1 MEVLFGLLDFRQRA
15 DPTTARLF
23 TNLTNQFSDCEKLCL
38 DMVKMAST
46 FTWLDYSEKERQKML
61 DILSTFKEHETRDEL
76 GIGVIRDA
84 FSDMFF
90 PGTSVI
96 QTRARYFLFVPW
108 IYKSLEEKKV
118 LSSKIERRARDE
130 EVRLIFAL
138 LESNDT
144 NGVIGKEAKKTLKRL
159 PSNIYWQGLEAWGIR
174 LCPYSVSDY
183 HRSLDTF
190 YRHLKEASHSYEEEI
205 DGFER
210 FHNWHPGLPQAP
222 SDFPAKASFDL
233 TYDEACYLKERVL
246 SRQPNTMLA
255 RLLDSDMPIESVA
268 FPWDHPICPDLPQ
281 PIQEKI
287 LHARNFSDAIN
298 GASLLYNLMLAEK
311 MDEFTGQVEES
322 LASYYEEELME
333 WADYMQSRSDDMSRW
348 DYRKRFWDI
357 LNKEGARVTGLTW
370 RFVNQWLQ
378 IALTPEHAQQ
388 IAGDDLARK
397 LIHDRESLLKRNL
410 SKLDNPDALA
420 RWNGQAGTGKL
431 RYRWRPA
438 ETIISDILLGLK
450 RS

>member
-1 MEVLFGLLDFRQRA
+1 MI
-15 DPTTARLF
+15 
-23 TNLTNQFSDCEKLCL
+23 
-38 DMVKMAST
+38 
-46 FTWLDYSEKERQKML
+46 YSLRHFNIDETL

-76 GIGVIRDA
+76 GIGAIRDA

-130 EVRLIFAL
+130 EVRLIYAL

-210 FHNWHPGLPQAP
+210 FHNWHPGLPQPP

-255 RLLDSDMPIESVA
+255 RLLDSDMPIKSVA
-268 FPWDHPICPDLPQ
+268 FPWDHPICPDLPSQ
-281 PIQEKI
+281 SKRKFCMPETSQMP
-287 LHARNFSDAIN
+287 LMA
-298 GASLLYNLMLAEK
+298 LLSFITSCLPKRWMNLPGK
-311 MDEFTGQVEES
+311 
-322 LASYYEEELME
+322 
-333 WADYMQSRSDDMSRW
+333 W
-348 DYRKRFWDI
+348 RKVW
-357 LNKEGARVTGLTW
+357 
-370 RFVNQWLQ
+370 
-378 IALTPEHAQQ
+378 
-388 IAGDDLARK
+388 
-397 LIHDRESLLKRNL
+397 
-410 SKLDNPDALA
+410 
-420 RWNGQAGTGKL
+420 QATTK
-431 RYRWRPA
+431 
-438 ETIISDILLGLK
+438 K
-450 RS
+450 N